1 MTQRN
6 QYSHKRLHQSWQHSL
21 PMRSVCWLSSFS
33 LLSNGLVFAQ
43 TQPTAIDN
51 IVPTAVNIQPVVVKK
66 PLKKNVATPRTKV
79 VPSRSK
85 KKKSTFAQRRA
96 RLRQVLKQ
104 RAANS
109 ASKPGVATK
118 KPKSRA
124 VVNVSPTIIKAPRV
138 KKAIPQNNPKV
149 KITAPIASPSIRK
162 APRTVNQPRT
172 TPKVGTST
180 PTKVKDY
187 NNTYIDPTNYNSA
200 TKRNNQAPR
209 VILTER
215 GSNCRTISVKG
226 QGITRSNCVKAPVIN
241 TRNQNIANSQNKPT
255 PKKTPSWLR
264 KSQTSRLAS
273 ATPVK
278 RSIVS
283 RVRKSR
289 RRPNR
294 IATTIRNTPIRS
306 IRSNRW
312 NRTRTVAS
320 VTKNS
325 TRGNRFIPTPS
336 NFNSTR
342 GNRFIPTPSNFN
354 ATQVNAKPIAPKG
367 GMLALPITADNTAPV
382 PSIVT
387 YDIPLAKTLPK
398 IAYRFPNIAYGN
410 GQGFMFPVA
419 VPSPITS
426 LFGWRIHPISGN
438 RRFHTGT
445 DIGAAMGTP
454 VLAAYS
460 GTVEIADWVGGYG
473 KTVILNHGNNQQTLY
488 GHMSEIIVKPGET
501 VEKGMVIGR
510 IGSTGNSTG
519 PHLHFEVRQLT
530 SEGWV
535 ATNPGAYLEEGL
547 QQLMQSLQTA
557 KKPE

>member
-21 PMRSVCWLSSFS
+21 PMQGVCWLSSFS

-43 TQPTAIDN
+43 TKPTAIDN
-51 IVPTAVNIQPVVVKK
+51 IVPTAANIQPVAVKK
-66 PLKKNVATPRTKV
+66 PLRKNIVTPPTKV
-79 VPSRSK
+79 VASGSSK
-85 KKKSTFAQRRA
+85 QKSTFAQRRA
-96 RLRQVLKQ
+96 RLRQVLNK

-109 ASKPGVATK
+109 APKPGVVTK
-118 KPKSRA
+118 KPKPPV
-124 VVNVSPTIIKAPRV
+124 VVNVSPTTIKAPQAKNV
-138 KKAIPQNNPKV
+138 IPQNSPKV
-149 KITAPIASPSIRK
+149 KITAPITSPS
-162 APRTVNQPRT
+162 APKTSTTVNKPSVS
-172 TPKVGTST
+172 PKVGRSR
-180 PTKVKDY
+180 PSKAKDY

-200 TKRNNQAPR
+200 TKKKNQAPR

-215 GSNCRTISVKG
+215 GSDCRAISVKG
-226 QGITRSNCVKAPVIN
+226 EGITRSNCVKAPVSN

-255 PKKTPSWLR
+255 SKKTPSWLR

-278 RSIVS
+278 RSVVS
-283 RVRKSR
+283 RVRTSG

-294 IATTIRNTPIRS
+294 IATA

-312 NRTRTVAS
+312 NPARTVAG

-325 TRGNRFIPTPS
+325 IHPHRFIPSPS
-336 NFNSTR
+336 SFNSTQV
-342 GNRFIPTPSNFN
+342 S
-354 ATQVNAKPIAPKG
+354 ATPIAPKG
-367 GMLALPITADNTAPV
+367 GMLALPMTADNTAPV
-382 PSIVT
+382 PSVVT

-410 GQGFMFPVA
+410 GNSRGFMFPVA

-460 GTVEIADWVGGYG
+460 GKVEIADWVGGYG

-488 GHMSEIIVKPGET
+488 GHMSEIMVKPGET

-530 SEGWV
+530 PEGWV
-535 ATNPGAYLEEGL
+535 ATNPGAYLEDGL

-557 KKPE
+557 QKPE